1 MLADIDSEVRQIEL
15 MKSDG
20 TRMPATL
27 TLWTESPTEAD
38 RVELLLE
45 TEEATFSVV
54 ERDFWKALVG
64 LREML
69 ETKEL
74 RPVVC
79 GASRNITASDKS
91 IEVSHGVYA
100 YRLTL
105 GKLAIR
111 QDLVNIFDVSDDVD
125 PAYVGEQEEFA
136 RQWFDSLKPAE

>member
-1 MLADIDSEVRQIEL
+1 MLADIDRDVREIEVV
-15 MKSDG
+15 KSDG
-20 TRMPATL
+20 SRIPATL
-27 TLWTESPTEAD
+27 TLWTESPSEAE

-74 RPVVC
+74 RPVVY
-79 GASRNITASDKS
+79 GASRNVTGSDKS
-91 IEVSHGVYA
+91 IELSYGLYG

-105 GKLAIR
+105 GKLAVR
-111 QDLVNIFDVSDDVD
+111 EDLVNIFETGDDVD
-125 PAYVGEQEEFA
+125 PTLVSEQLEFA
-136 RQWFDSLKPAE
+136 QQWFDSLQPAQ